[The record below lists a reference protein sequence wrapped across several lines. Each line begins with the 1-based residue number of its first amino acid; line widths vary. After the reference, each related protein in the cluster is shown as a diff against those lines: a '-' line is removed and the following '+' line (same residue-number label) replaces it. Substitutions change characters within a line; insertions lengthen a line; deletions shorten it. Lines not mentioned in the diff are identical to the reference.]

1 MHSQHRHLKF
11 LIATV
16 AVLLAMLV
24 GAMSA
29 GAADDFIPGVTD
41 STTGVMAELDKRY
54 IPGVTDSTTG
64 VLRELERNRLQHGRG
79 VAHPSA
85 GDSGFEADTTV
96 AVGAALAATVAFAGL
111 ALRAAARRRRVAI

>member
-1 MHSQHRHLKF
+1 MRSQHLQLKF

-64 VLRELERNRLQHGRG
+64 VLRELERRREEGHH
-79 VAHPSA
+79 VASDTST
-85 GDSGFEADTTV
+85 GQSGFGDDAAV
-96 AVGAALAATVAFAGL
+96 ALGAALAALLTFALL
-111 ALRAAARRRRVAI
+111 ALLAAARRRRVAI